1 MSMIPT
7 VIKRDGIKEKLSVIN
22 IAKVATA
29 SGLTPD
35 QAKGLSQVILSW
47 AESLGKPEITS
58 LEIRDKMVEELAKVN
73 KNAADLY
80 TWYEQSKE
88 T

>member
-1 MSMIPT
+1 MLPQ
-7 VIKRDGIKEKLSVIN
+7 VIKRDGTKEKFNLIN

-35 QAKGLSQVILSW
+35 QAKELAETMSHWADGLNKS
-47 AESLGKPEITS
+47 EMTS
-58 LEIRDKMVEELAKVN
+58 LEIRDKMVEELKKINQNSAN
-73 KNAADLY
+73 LY

-88 T
+88 Q